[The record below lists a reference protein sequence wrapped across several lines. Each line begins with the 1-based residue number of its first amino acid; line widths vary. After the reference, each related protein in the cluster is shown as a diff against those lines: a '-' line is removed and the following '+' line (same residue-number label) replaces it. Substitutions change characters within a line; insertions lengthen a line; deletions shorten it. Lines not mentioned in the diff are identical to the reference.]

1 MNAKT
6 VGATVFVAAVL
17 AIGFAVVLTPRPVV
31 TLRELI
37 DEEQDE
43 RVQAM
48 KRAMNACQIH
58 RDVGSR
64 YLDCISRQLDPPRR
78 RLLFPG

>member
-6 VGATVFVAAVL
+6 VGATVFVATVL
-17 AIGFAVVLTPRPVV
+17 AIGFVVVLTPRPV

-78 RLLFPG
+78 RPLFPG